1 MSDFKREERYIVFKI
16 KELTIGQTCDLRDY
30 IAEQGI
36 KTPECTVVESD
47 WPNYEHVWQTIEQV
61 ANGTF
66 DPDEIT
72 HLQAKSEA
80 LQERVAE
87 LEDREDAM
95 CDLSYANGAKQ
106 GFSLGQMDDN
116 SGIEQIVA
124 PRYSGGVSEI
134 KRLRTQ
140 ASALERQSEGGE

>member
-16 KELTIGQTCDLRDY
+16 KDLTLDQTCDLRDY

-36 KTPECTVVESD
+36 KAPECVVVESD

-72 HLQAKSEA
+72 RLQADNEA
-80 LQERVAE
+80 LRARVAE
-87 LEDREDAM
+87 LESLIR
-95 CDLSYANGAKQ
+95 YAQ
-106 GFSLGQMDDN
+106 
-116 SGIEQIVA
+116 V
-124 PRYSGGVSEI
+124 
-134 KRLRTQ
+134 
-140 ASALERQSEGGE
+140 EGG